1 MIDADNQL
9 SDLRAEIRKKE
20 LKERASSVRPPK
32 QGEYKASLV
41 PEGYNC
47 RKYVQARIQDSSTQ
61 GNAMDPNKILSVYRQ
76 IQPCPLRSQIKKIKM
91 ILADSN
97 KEKPP
102 QNDDKPMGESKFEYI
117 TDFI

>member
-1 MIDADNQL
+1 
-9 SDLRAEIRKKE
+9 
-20 LKERASSVRPPK
+20 
-32 QGEYKASLV
+32 
-41 PEGYNC
+41 
-47 RKYVQARIQDSSTQ
+47 
-61 GNAMDPNKILSVYRQ
+61 MDPNKILSVYRQ